1 MFIGIKL
8 ILLLIFPILKI
19 TGEIIRLNPKS
30 PAMVM
35 EGQNLN
41 FTCQTLISGIPFL
54 QFIFLD
60 NRGNNKTVTIVMS
73 SQTCKT
79 DVENTS
85 IYCDFPSNTFVLT
98 LRKPVHNQTIYCA
111 ATFNQT
117 VRSTNSTV
125 FVQVPVSEVILSPSA
140 VVEVNEKNENTF
152 SCLAKRSRPMSNITW
167 YRQNIT
173 VSETSSSIQ
182 SYDQPDGSL
191 FDVRSNLT
199 ILFQKDQNG
208 SVIYCTAHNIGRVP
222 PRKSEEAVIS
232 VIYAPSRDPELKNK
246 SILPVDEGN
255 MVTLQCSVDTSGNPP
270 IKWSWMCGDDNLTD
284 TASNTLTLS
293 TLTFAA
299 NRTYD
304 KKKCN
309 CRATSPRPSLYN
321 VSSQPIVINVLYAP
335 SSAPN
340 LNTNTTFPVDENQTI
355 YLRCSLPTSGNPR
368 ILWSWVC
375 GGNNLTNEARNN
387 DTETTLA
394 FKANRKHDNRT
405 CQCWATS
412 PRLESFYNMSS
423 KPETIIVHYAPLYA
437 PKMIANTLTFDEGQ
451 PVTLICSV
459 DTLGNPHITWS
470 WICGDVNLTSEAN
483 NTFLRSILT
492 FTANR
497 KYNQRTCKC
506 WAVSPKPSLSYNM
519 SSQPRTINVYFAV
532 NITNVSFPEGSN
544 NMTAG
549 YPLRIRVEIFGNP
562 SSTVSWKIRQSNEL
576 IKENTLVF
584 NVIEFQLDHVT
595 CLHTNDYILTASNR
609 VGNMSLKHFSLNVLC
624 APYLSIDNDLEPVVV
639 GDEKQFGIKQNFIAN
654 PKPIVVWEKVERS
667 EGSIIQNG
675 SQHVTIFNFVNGRVN
690 YTTIL
695 QRKNVTFFDVGA
707 YKLYLENGLG
717 NSSSI
722 TEVIFKRRPDIP
734 SNVSVTCSEPFKA
747 RVSWIAEFD
756 GGGNQSFLIA
766 FSQSD
771 WNSEKIS
778 PVLTSGEKGEKFVMI
793 SDLLPNKEHRFKV
806 YAKNTYG
813 NVSTKSVSC
822 KIIDSEGENSLPLIA
837 STVAGSLLVMIMII
851 VTTIFFFRRRGL
863 AYNKARNSNVRLDS
877 GFENEENDA
886 DDDGLKENSLYV
898 SAGPRD
904 TEKPEVAVY
913 AAVAKKVPRSDNNS
927 NLYAD
932 VKKSTRKDT
941 SKGTVSSEVKPK
953 KGLFKKDEKAKHKK
967 AKKSKNRPGETD
979 VYENSEDIALSTNID
994 NVYSNAGQKGLNKQE
1009 ERGYKNKDGLLYIEV
1024 KFDGKQGQDNPVIH
1038 GEDEKTDYATVEFP
1052 MPSALHKAS
1061 GSEEL

>member
-1 MFIGIKL
+1 MYIGIKH
-8 ILLLIFPILKI
+8 ILVLLFSILKI
-19 TGEIIRLNPKS
+19 SGQEIRLSPKS
-30 PAMVM
+30 PAIVR
-35 EGQNLN
+35 EGQSLN
-41 FTCQTLISGIPFL
+41 FTCQPLISDLIFL
-54 QFIFLD
+54 QFADYSDENGRVVL
-60 NRGNNKTVTIVMS
+60 GTVTLFPT
-73 SQTCKT
+73 SQKCEP
-79 DVENTS
+79 VNEPL
-85 IYCDFPSNTFVLT
+85 ICDFASNTFVLT
-98 LRKPVHNQTIYCA
+98 LVKPVHNHIISCEA
-111 ATFNQT
+111 LFNRTTPFQ
-117 VRSTNSTV
+117 SNSTV
-125 FVQVPVSEVILSPSA
+125 SVQVPVSEVILSPSTK
-140 VVEVNEKNENTF
+140 VEVNESNEITF
-152 SCLAKRSRPMSNITW
+152 TCLAKGSRPISNITW
-167 YRQNIT
+167 YRQNIE
-173 VSETSSSIQ
+173 VSVTSLTIL
-182 SYDQPDGSL
+182 PVGSL
-191 FDVRSNLT
+191 FDVKSVLT
-199 ILFQKDQNG
+199 TSFNKEENG
-208 SVIYCTAHNIGRVP
+208 STVYCTANNIGGVP
-222 PRKSEEAVIS
+222 PRSSEKAVIN
-232 VIYAPSRDPELKNK
+232 VIYAPSRHPELKNQ
-246 SILPVDEGN
+246 STLPVDEGH
-255 MVTLQCSVDTSGNPP
+255 MVTLQCSLDTSGNPP

-284 TASNTLTLS
+284 TANNTLLLS
-293 TLTFAA
+293 TLTFTA

-309 CRATSPRPSLYN
+309 CRATSPRPSLVYN
-321 VSSQPIVINVLYAP
+321 VSSNPIVINVFYAP
-335 SSAPN
+335 SLAPN
-340 LNTNTTFPVDENQTI
+340 LYTNTSFPVDENQTI
-355 YLRCSLPTSGNPR
+355 YLGCSLPTSGNPR

-387 DTETTLA
+387 ATQTTLT
-394 FKANRKHDNRT
+394 FKANRKYDNRT

-412 PRLESFYNMSS
+412 PRLVYSYNMSS
-423 KPETIIVHYAPLYA
+423 NPETIIVHYAPLYA
-437 PKMIANTLTFDEGQ
+437 PKLIANTLTFDEGQ

-470 WICGDVNLTSEAN
+470 WICGDINLTSEAT
-483 NTFLRSILT
+483 NTFLQSILK

-506 WAVSPKPSLSYNM
+506 WAVSPKLSLSYSM

-576 IKENTLVF
+576 IMENTLVF
-584 NVIEFQLDHVT
+584 NVSEFQLDHVT

-624 APYLSIDNDLEPVVV
+624 APYLSIDNDPEPVVV

-654 PKPIVVWEKVERS
+654 PKPIVVWEKVERY

-675 SQHVTIFNFVNGRVN
+675 SQHVTIFNFVNGKVN

-695 QRKNVTFFDVGA
+695 QRKNVTISDVGA

-722 TEVIFKRRPDIP
+722 TDVIFKRRPDIP

-793 SDLLPNKEHRFKV
+793 SDLLPNIEHRFKV

-886 DDDGLKENSLYV
+886 DGDGLKENSLYV

-1009 ERGYKNKDGLLYIEV
+1009 ERGYKNKDGLLYVEV